1 MSYEISCHMI
11 FHVIWDSCHLTMFRF
26 FREIQKFVG
35 SGTTP
40 TIILLSTA
48 IFLWNSAGWVIKA
61 FNRILH
67 DSLVMK
73 AISAYCVYPYML
85 KSPSQSEKSEFSE
98 CSESI
103 SIALEKVVMTSK
115 EELTEQ
121 EKQRERLKTWRESI
135 VSSKLAKNLFLII
148 IVKNLFGGV
157 GDILVRSLPDIEPLT
172 LTLLRSLLSL
182 SILLPLG
189 LIIISSFLR
198 LSSSNQAPTP
208 RESLLVSSS
217 SLKPPQCSSQSLK
230 TSWSSFFSENLL
242 FSLPANCVT
251 KHIYTS
257 VYSYLENKKSNSSK
271 KSSSWNCQS
280 QIDFIWKTVKSL
292 TPVKSGLLALHY
304 EIVNLVSLSL
314 SDLQ

>member
-1 MSYEISCHMI
+1 M
-11 FHVIWDSCHLTMFRF
+11 
-26 FREIQKFVG
+26 Q
-35 SGTTP
+35 
-40 TIILLSTA
+40 
-48 IFLWNSAGWVIKA
+48 
-61 FNRILH
+61 
-67 DSLVMK
+67 
-73 AISAYCVYPYML
+73 
-85 KSPSQSEKSEFSE
+85 FSE

-115 EELTEQ
+115 EELTVQ
-121 EKQRERLKTWRESI
+121 EKQRERLKSI
-135 VSSKLAKNLFLII
+135 SVSSKLAKNGFLII

-271 KSSSWNCQS
+271 KSSS
-280 QIDFIWKTVKSL
+280 
-292 TPVKSGLLALHY
+292 
-304 EIVNLVSLSL
+304 
-314 SDLQ
+314 